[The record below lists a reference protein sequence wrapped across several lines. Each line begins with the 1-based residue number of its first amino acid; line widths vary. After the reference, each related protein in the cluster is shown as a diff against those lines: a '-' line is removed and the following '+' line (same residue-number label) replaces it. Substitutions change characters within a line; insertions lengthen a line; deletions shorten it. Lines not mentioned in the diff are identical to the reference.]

1 MTASQRKEAA
11 TMTTTRPT
19 QADFKRIA
27 EEEAAKEMAYYQA
40 TREAYDKAREAAI
53 AIKPRDIV

>member
-1 MTASQRKEAA
+1 
-11 TMTTTRPT
+11 MTTTRPT